1 MFSFVRKCN
10 GEYRFL
16 KISNGQEN
24 KLETE
29 IRLTMDRE
37 TERKTEFVYAG
48 AGTVLKYT
56 TVTQK

>member
-16 KISNGQEN
+16 KISNSQES

-29 IRLTMDRE
+29 IRLTMNRE
-37 TERKTEFVYAG
+37 TERKMEFVYAG
-48 AGTVLKYT
+48 DGTVRKYT